1 LATDLLPSLALPP
14 EEVHPVESAVSL
26 TSREE
31 ERRRL
36 EEDELREARE
46 KERARI
52 LEEKRV
58 LSLV

>member
-1 LATDLLPSLALPP
+1 MATDLLPTLVLSP
-14 EEVHPVESAVSL
+14 EAHSVESVVSL

-36 EEDELREARE
+36 EEEELREARE

-58 LSLV
+58 SS